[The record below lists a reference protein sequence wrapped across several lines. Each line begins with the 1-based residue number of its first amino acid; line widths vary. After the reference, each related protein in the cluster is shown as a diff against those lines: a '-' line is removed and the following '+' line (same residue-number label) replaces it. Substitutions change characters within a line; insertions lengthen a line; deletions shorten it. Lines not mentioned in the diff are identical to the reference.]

1 VQTFAYF
8 SLSVIGIVVPRINRF
23 FFSSVI
29 GGIEQQATRK
39 GYQTIICQTH
49 ELFANEKECLQA
61 LCRTRVAGII
71 MSLSAETTTYTHLRK
86 LLEKQ
91 LPLVMF
97 DRVYEPLSVPSV
109 MIDDYRGA
117 YQATAHLIENGCK
130 RIVHLGGP
138 QHLNN
143 IYRNRYKGYCDAL
156 TAAGY
161 EISSS
166 LVFFDTL
173 TKERGKEAMK
183 EVLKKKSGRYICS
196 K

>member
-86 LLEKQ
+86 LLEK
-91 LPLVMF
+91 
-97 DRVYEPLSVPSV
+97 
-109 MIDDYRGA
+109 
-117 YQATAHLIENGCK
+117 
-130 RIVHLGGP
+130 
-138 QHLNN
+138 
-143 IYRNRYKGYCDAL
+143 
-156 TAAGY
+156 
-161 EISSS
+161 
-166 LVFFDTL
+166 
-173 TKERGKEAMK
+173 
-183 EVLKKKSGRYICS
+183 
-196 K
+196 